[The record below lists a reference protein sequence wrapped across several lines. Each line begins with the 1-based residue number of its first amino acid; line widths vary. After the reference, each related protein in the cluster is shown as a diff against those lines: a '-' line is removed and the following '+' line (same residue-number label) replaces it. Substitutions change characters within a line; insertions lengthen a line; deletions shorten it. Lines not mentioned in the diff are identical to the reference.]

1 MRITVRQLFVA
12 ILFLALF
19 SMAMRPIADPDFWW
33 HLRAGQWMVETHAIP
48 HADPFSFTNQGK
60 TWIAHE
66 WLSEIFIYGIYRIG
80 GFGLLILIFAAI
92 ITTTFLLVYLRSA
105 ERPYIAGFALLLGA
119 LATAPTW
126 GVRPQMISFL
136 LLALFLVLLDR
147 YTESRKKKYLIP
159 IPILM
164 LVWVNLHAGYAL
176 GFAVIGIYIAG
187 DIFELIKEKAL
198 RCNRNASL
206 AERSAERSE
215 AKTRYEVEA
224 QKAINYPPFNFTTL
238 RSGRILPLCGI
249 LVLSVLAALSN
260 PNGIRLLTYPFET
273 LSSQAMQ
280 RNIQEWFSPDFHQ
293 VEWQPLAWLILAL
306 IGAGL
311 LGRKSIS
318 PTKVLLT
325 LVFGY
330 TALHSMRHVPLFAI
344 TAVPVLAEEIGSV
357 VRIRQGVRQA
367 GRLLKWVNFFLMA
380 CAILVAGL
388 RFVSVV
394 QEQANTEKEKFPAA
408 AVDWIIQH
416 HPAGNIFNAYGW
428 GGYLIWRLYPEY
440 QVYID
445 GRADVYGDP
454 FINDYLRI
462 EAGELGWEASLSLDV
477 VRIVLI
483 EPGSLLARDLRQSP
497 DWETAFSDELSVLFI
512 HK

>member
-1 MRITVRQLFVA
+1 MRITIRQLFVI

-33 HLRAGQWMVETHAIP
+33 HLRTGQWIVETHAIP
-48 HADPFSFTNQGK
+48 HADPFSFSNQGK
-60 TWIAHE
+60 TWLAHE
-66 WLSEIFIYGIYRIG
+66 WLSEILIYGIYQIG
-80 GFGLLILIFAAI
+80 GYGLLILIFAAI
-92 ITTTFLLVYLRSA
+92 ITATFLLVYLRSA

-126 GVRPQMISFL
+126 GVRPQVISYL
-136 LLALFLVLLDR
+136 LFALFLFLLDR
-147 YTESRKKKYLIP
+147 YAETRKTKYLIP

-164 LVWVNLHAGYAL
+164 LLWVNLHAGYAL
-176 GFAVIGIYIAG
+176 GFAIIGIYIVG
-187 DIFELIKEKAL
+187 DIFELIKVKVTKNGSTNSPIL
-198 RCNRNASL
+198 RN
-206 AERSAERSE
+206 
-215 AKTRYEVEA
+215 
-224 QKAINYPPFNFTTL
+224 
-238 RSGRILPLCGI
+238 ILILCGI
-249 LVLSVLAALSN
+249 LVLSVLAALAN

-280 RNIQEWFSPDFHQ
+280 QNIQEWFSPDFHQ

-325 LVFGY
+325 LVSGY
-330 TALHSMRHVPLFAI
+330 AALHSMRHVPLFVIA
-344 TAVPVLAEEIGSV
+344 AVPVLAEEIGSV
-357 VRIRQGVRQA
+357 IRIRQEVRQA
-367 GRLLKWVNFFLMA
+367 GRLLRWVNFLLVM
-380 CAILVAGL
+380 CTVLVAGL
-388 RFVSVV
+388 RFVNVV
-394 QEQANTEKEKFPAA
+394 QEQASTEKEEFPAA

-416 HPAGNIFNAYGW
+416 HPGGNIFNTYGW

-462 EAGELGWEASLSLDV
+462 EGGEPGWETSLSLDG

-483 EPGSLLARDLRQSP
+483 EPGSLLARDLRQSA
-497 DWETAFSDELSVLFI
+497 DWEIAFSDEQSVMFI

>member
-1 MRITVRQLFVA
+1 MRITIRQLFVA

-33 HLRAGQWMVETHAIP
+33 HLRTGQWMVETHSIP

-80 GFGLLILIFAAI
+80 GYGLLILIFAAI
-92 ITTTFLLVYLRSA
+92 ITATFLLVFLRCA

-126 GVRPQMISFL
+126 GVRPQMISYL
-136 LLALFLVLLDR
+136 LSALFLFLLDR
-147 YTESRKKKYLIP
+147 YTESRKTKYLIP
-159 IPILM
+159 IPIL
-164 LVWVNLHAGYAL
+164 LLLWVNLHAAYAL
-176 GFAVIGIYIAG
+176 GFAILGIYIAG
-187 DIFELIKEKAL
+187 DIFELIKAKI
-198 RCNRNASL
+198 
-206 AERSAERSE
+206 
-215 AKTRYEVEA
+215 AKTGST
-224 QKAINYPPFNFTTL
+224 NSP
-238 RSGRILPLCGI
+238 ILKNLMILFGI
-249 LVLSVLAALSN
+249 LFLSVLAALAN

-280 RNIQEWFSPDFHQ
+280 QNIQEWFSPDFHQ

-311 LGRKSIS
+311 LGHKSIS
-318 PTKVLLT
+318 PMKILLT

-330 TALHSMRHVPLFAI
+330 AALHSMRHVPLFAI
-344 TAVPVLAEEIGSV
+344 AAVPVLAEEIGSM
-357 VRIRQGVRQA
+357 VRIRQEVRQA
-367 GRLLKWVNFFLMA
+367 GRLLKWVNFFLVA

-408 AVDWIIQH
+408 AVDWIVQH
-416 HPAGNIFNAYGW
+416 HPAGNIFNTYGW

-445 GRADVYGDP
+445 GRADVYGDT

-462 EAGELGWEASLSLDV
+462 ETGEPSWETSLSLDG

-483 EPGSLLARDLRQSP
+483 ERGSLLARDLRQSA
-497 DWETAFSDELSVLFI
+497 DWEIAFSDEQSVLFN

>member
-1 MRITVRQLFVA
+1 MRITIRQLFVA

-33 HLRAGQWMVETHAIP
+33 HLRTGQLIVETHAIP

-66 WLSEIFIYGIYRIG
+66 WLSEIFIYSIYRIG
-80 GFGLLILIFAAI
+80 GNGLLILTFAGI
-92 ITTTFLLVYLRSA
+92 ITATFLLVYLRSN
-105 ERPYIAGFALLLGA
+105 ERPYIVGFALLLGA

-136 LLALFLVLLDR
+136 LVALFLVLLDR

-176 GFAVIGIYIAG
+176 GFAILGIYIAG
-187 DIFELIKEKAL
+187 DILELIKAKI
-198 RCNRNASL
+198 
-206 AERSAERSE
+206 
-215 AKTRYEVEA
+215 AKTGST
-224 QKAINYPPFNFTTL
+224 NSP
-238 RSGRILPLCGI
+238 ILKNILILCGI
-249 LVLSVLAALSN
+249 LVLSVLAALAN

-280 RNIQEWFSPDFHQ
+280 QNIQEWFSPDFHQ

-318 PTKVLLT
+318 PTKILLT

-330 TALHSMRHVPLFAI
+330 AALLSMRHVPLFAI
-344 TAVPVLAEEIGSV
+344 AAVPVLAEEIGSV
-357 VRIRQGVRQA
+357 VRIRQDVRQV
-367 GRLLKWVNFFLMA
+367 GRLLKWVNFLLVM
-380 CAILVAGL
+380 CTVLVAGL

-416 HPAGNIFNAYGW
+416 HPAGNIFNTYGW

-440 QVYID
+440 YVYID
-445 GRADVYGDP
+445 GRADVYGDT

-462 EAGELGWEASLSLDV
+462 ETGEPGWETSLSLDG

-497 DWETAFSDELSVLFI
+497 DWEIAFSDEQSVLFI

>member
-1 MRITVRQLFVA
+1 MRITIHQLFVA

-33 HLRAGQWMVETHAIP
+33 HLRTGQWMVETHAIP

-80 GFGLLILIFAAI
+80 GYGLLILIFAAI
-92 ITTTFLLVYLRSA
+92 ITATFLLVYLRSA

-126 GVRPQMISFL
+126 GVRPQMISYL
-136 LLALFLVLLDR
+136 LSALFLFLLDR
-147 YTESRKKKYLIP
+147 YTESRITKYLIP

-164 LVWVNLHAGYAL
+164 LLWVDLHAAYAL
-176 GFAVIGIYIAG
+176 GFAILGIYIAG
-187 DIFELIKEKAL
+187 DIFELIKAKI
-198 RCNRNASL
+198 
-206 AERSAERSE
+206 
-215 AKTRYEVEA
+215 AKTGSTNSPIL
-224 QKAINYPPFNFTTL
+224 KNFM
-238 RSGRILPLCGI
+238 ILFGI
-249 LVLSVLAALSN
+249 LVLSVLAALAN

-280 RNIQEWFSPDFHQ
+280 QNIQEWFSPDFHQ

-318 PTKVLLT
+318 PTKILLT

-330 TALHSMRHVPLFAI
+330 AALHSMRHVPLFAI
-344 TAVPVLAEEIGSV
+344 AAVPVLAEEIGSM
-357 VRIRQGVRQA
+357 VRIRQEVRQA
-367 GRLLKWVNFFLMA
+367 GRLLKWVNLFLVA

-394 QEQANTEKEKFPAA
+394 QEQANTEKEEFPAA
-408 AVDWIIQH
+408 AVDWIVQH
-416 HPAGNIFNAYGW
+416 HPSGNIFNTYGW

-445 GRADVYGDP
+445 GRADVYGDT

-462 EAGELGWEASLSLDV
+462 EAGEPSWETSLSLDGM
-477 VRIVLI
+477 RIVLI
-483 EPGSLLARDLRQSP
+483 EPGSLLARDLHQSP
-497 DWETAFSDELSVLFI
+497 DWEIALSDEQSILFI

>member
-1 MRITVRQLFVA
+1 MRITIHQLFVA

-33 HLRAGQWMVETHAIP
+33 HLRTGQWMVETHAIP

-80 GFGLLILIFAAI
+80 GYGLLILIFAAI
-92 ITTTFLLVYLRSA
+92 ITATFLLVYLRSA

-126 GVRPQMISFL
+126 GVRPQMISYL
-136 LLALFLVLLDR
+136 LSALFLFLLDR
-147 YTESRKKKYLIP
+147 YTESRITKYLIP

-164 LVWVNLHAGYAL
+164 LLWVDLHAAYAL
-176 GFAVIGIYIAG
+176 GFAILGIYIAG
-187 DIFELIKEKAL
+187 DIFELIKAKI
-198 RCNRNASL
+198 
-206 AERSAERSE
+206 
-215 AKTRYEVEA
+215 AKTGSTNSPIL
-224 QKAINYPPFNFTTL
+224 KNFM
-238 RSGRILPLCGI
+238 ILFGI
-249 LVLSVLAALSN
+249 LVLSVLAALAN

-280 RNIQEWFSPDFHQ
+280 QNIQEWFSPDFHQ

-318 PTKVLLT
+318 PTKILLT

-330 TALHSMRHVPLFAI
+330 AALHSMRHVPLFAI
-344 TAVPVLAEEIGSV
+344 AAVPVLAEEIGSM
-357 VRIRQGVRQA
+357 VRIRQEVRQA
-367 GRLLKWVNFFLMA
+367 GRLLKWVNLFLVA

-394 QEQANTEKEKFPAA
+394 QEQANTEKEEFPAA
-408 AVDWIIQH
+408 AVDWIVQH
-416 HPAGNIFNAYGW
+416 HPSGNIFNTYGW

-445 GRADVYGDP
+445 GRADVYGDT

-462 EAGELGWEASLSLDV
+462 EAGEPSWETSLSLDGM
-477 VRIVLI
+477 RIVLI
-483 EPGSLLARDLRQSP
+483 EPGSLLARDLHQSP
-497 DWETAFSDELSVLFI
+497 DWEIALSDEQSVLFI

>member
-1 MRITVRQLFVA
+1 MRITIRQLFIA

-33 HLRAGQWMVETHAIP
+33 HLRTGQLIVETRTIP

-80 GFGLLILIFAAI
+80 GYGLLILTFAAI
-92 ITTTFLLVYLRSA
+92 ITATFLLVYLRSA

-126 GVRPQMISFL
+126 GVRPQMISYL
-136 LLALFLVLLDR
+136 LSALFLFLLDR
-147 YTESRKKKYLIP
+147 YTESRKTKYLIP

-164 LVWVNLHAGYAL
+164 LLWVNLHAAYAL
-176 GFAVIGIYIAG
+176 GFAILGIYIAG
-187 DIFELIKEKAL
+187 DIYELIKAKI
-198 RCNRNASL
+198 
-206 AERSAERSE
+206 
-215 AKTRYEVEA
+215 AKTGST
-224 QKAINYPPFNFTTL
+224 NSP
-238 RSGRILPLCGI
+238 ILKNLMILFGI
-249 LVLSVLAALSN
+249 LVLSLLAALAN

-280 RNIQEWFSPDFHQ
+280 QNIQEWFSPDFHQ

-318 PTKVLLT
+318 LTKILLT

-330 TALHSMRHVPLFAI
+330 ATLHSMRHVPLFAI
-344 TAVPVLAEEIGSV
+344 AAVPVLAEEIGSM
-357 VRIRQGVRQA
+357 VRIRQEVRKA
-367 GRLLKWVNFFLMA
+367 GRLLKWVNFFLVA

-408 AVDWIIQH
+408 AVDWIVQH
-416 HPAGNIFNAYGW
+416 HPSGNIFNTYGW

-445 GRADVYGDP
+445 GRADVYGDS

-462 EAGELGWEASLSLDV
+462 EAGEPSWETSLSLDG

-483 EPGSLLARDLRQSP
+483 ERGSLLARDLRQSA
-497 DWETAFSDELSVLFI
+497 DWEIAFSDEQSVMFI

>member
-1 MRITVRQLFVA
+1 MRITIRQLFIA

-33 HLRAGQWMVETHAIP
+33 HLRTGQLIVETRTIP

-66 WLSEIFIYGIYRIG
+66 WLSEIFIYGIYWIG
-80 GFGLLILIFAAI
+80 GYGLLILTFAAI
-92 ITTTFLLVYLRSA
+92 ITATFLLVYLRSA

-126 GVRPQMISFL
+126 GVRPQMISYL
-136 LLALFLVLLDR
+136 LSALFLFLLDR
-147 YTESRKKKYLIP
+147 YTESRKTKYLIP

-164 LVWVNLHAGYAL
+164 LLWVNLHAAYAL
-176 GFAVIGIYIAG
+176 GFAILGIYIAG
-187 DIFELIKEKAL
+187 DIYELIKAKI
-198 RCNRNASL
+198 
-206 AERSAERSE
+206 
-215 AKTRYEVEA
+215 AKTGST
-224 QKAINYPPFNFTTL
+224 NSP
-238 RSGRILPLCGI
+238 ILKNLMILFGI
-249 LVLSVLAALSN
+249 LVLSLLAALAN

-280 RNIQEWFSPDFHQ
+280 QNIQEWFSPDFHQ

-318 PTKVLLT
+318 PTKILLT

-330 TALHSMRHVPLFAI
+330 ATLHSMRHVPLFAI
-344 TAVPVLAEEIGSV
+344 AAVPVLAEEIGSM
-357 VRIRQGVRQA
+357 VRIRQEVRKA
-367 GRLLKWVNFFLMA
+367 GRLLKWVNFFLVA

-408 AVDWIIQH
+408 AVDWIVQH
-416 HPAGNIFNAYGW
+416 HPSGNIFNTYGW

-445 GRADVYGDP
+445 GRADVYGDS

-462 EAGELGWEASLSLDV
+462 EAGEPSWETSLSLDG

-483 EPGSLLARDLRQSP
+483 ERGSLLARDLRQSA
-497 DWETAFSDELSVLFI
+497 DWEIAFSDEQSVMFI

>member
-33 HLRAGQWMVETHAIP
+33 HLRTGQWMVETHAIP

-80 GFGLLILIFAAI
+80 GYGLLILIFAAI
-92 ITTTFLLVYLRSA
+92 ITATFLLVYLRSA

-126 GVRPQMISFL
+126 GVRPQMISYL
-136 LLALFLVLLDR
+136 LSALFLFLLDR
-147 YTESRKKKYLIP
+147 YTESRKTKYLIP

-164 LVWVNLHAGYAL
+164 LLWVNLHAAYAL
-176 GFAVIGIYIAG
+176 GFAILGIYIAG
-187 DIFELIKEKAL
+187 DIFELIKAKI
-198 RCNRNASL
+198 
-206 AERSAERSE
+206 
-215 AKTRYEVEA
+215 AKTGST
-224 QKAINYPPFNFTTL
+224 NSP
-238 RSGRILPLCGI
+238 ILKNLMILFGI
-249 LVLSVLAALSN
+249 LVLSVLAALAN

-273 LSSQAMQ
+273 LASQAMQ
-280 RNIQEWFSPDFHQ
+280 QNIQEWFSPDFHQ
-293 VEWQPLAWLILAL
+293 IEWQPLAWLILAL

-330 TALHSMRHVPLFAI
+330 AALHSMRHVPLFAI
-344 TAVPVLAEEIGSV
+344 AAVPALAEEIGSV
-357 VRIRQGVRQA
+357 VRTRQEVRQA
-367 GRLLKWVNFFLMA
+367 GRLLKWVNFFLVA

-388 RFVSVV
+388 RFVGVV

-408 AVDWIIQH
+408 AVDWIVQH
-416 HPAGNIFNAYGW
+416 HPAGNIFNTYGW

-440 QVYID
+440 HVYID
-445 GRADVYGDP
+445 GRADVYGDT

-462 EAGELGWEASLSLDV
+462 EAGKPNWETSLSLDG

-483 EPGSLLARDLRQSP
+483 GPGSLLARDLRQSP
-497 DWETAFSDELSVLFI
+497 DWERAFSDEQSVLFI

>member
-1 MRITVRQLFVA
+1 MRITIRQLFIA

-33 HLRAGQWMVETHAIP
+33 HLRTGQLIVETRTIP

-66 WLSEIFIYGIYRIG
+66 WLSEIFIYGIYWIG
-80 GFGLLILIFAAI
+80 GYGLLILTFAAI
-92 ITTTFLLVYLRSA
+92 ITATFLLVYLRSA

-126 GVRPQMISFL
+126 GVRPQMISYL
-136 LLALFLVLLDR
+136 LSALFLFLLDR
-147 YTESRKKKYLIP
+147 YTESRKTKYLIP

-164 LVWVNLHAGYAL
+164 LLWVNLHAAYAL
-176 GFAVIGIYIAG
+176 GFAILGIYIAG
-187 DIFELIKEKAL
+187 DIYELIKAKI
-198 RCNRNASL
+198 
-206 AERSAERSE
+206 
-215 AKTRYEVEA
+215 AKTGST
-224 QKAINYPPFNFTTL
+224 NSP
-238 RSGRILPLCGI
+238 ILKNLMILFGI
-249 LVLSVLAALSN
+249 LVLSLLAALAN

-280 RNIQEWFSPDFHQ
+280 QNIQEWFSPDFHQ

-318 PTKVLLT
+318 LTKILLT

-330 TALHSMRHVPLFAI
+330 ATLHSMRHVPLFAI
-344 TAVPVLAEEIGSV
+344 AAVPVLAEEIGSM
-357 VRIRQGVRQA
+357 VRIRQEVRKA
-367 GRLLKWVNFFLMA
+367 GRLLKWVNFFLVA

-408 AVDWIIQH
+408 AVDWIVQH
-416 HPAGNIFNAYGW
+416 HPSGNIFNTYGW

-445 GRADVYGDP
+445 GRADVYGDS

-462 EAGELGWEASLSLDV
+462 EAGEPGWETSLSLDG

-483 EPGSLLARDLRQSP
+483 ERGSLLARDLRQSA
-497 DWETAFSDELSVLFI
+497 DWEIAFSDEQSVMFI

>member
-1 MRITVRQLFVA
+1 MRITIRQLFIA

-33 HLRAGQWMVETHAIP
+33 HLRTGQLIVETRTIP

-80 GFGLLILIFAAI
+80 GYGLLILIFAAI
-92 ITTTFLLVYLRSA
+92 ITATFLLVYLRSD

-126 GVRPQMISFL
+126 GVRPQMISYL
-136 LLALFLVLLDR
+136 LSALFLFLLDR
-147 YTESRKKKYLIP
+147 YTESRKTKYLIP

-164 LVWVNLHAGYAL
+164 LLWVNLHAAYAL
-176 GFAVIGIYIAG
+176 GFAILGIYIAG
-187 DIFELIKEKAL
+187 DIYELIKAKI
-198 RCNRNASL
+198 
-206 AERSAERSE
+206 
-215 AKTRYEVEA
+215 AKTGST
-224 QKAINYPPFNFTTL
+224 NSP
-238 RSGRILPLCGI
+238 ILKNLMILFGI
-249 LVLSVLAALSN
+249 LVLSLLAALAN

-280 RNIQEWFSPDFHQ
+280 QNIQEWFSPDFHQ

-318 PTKVLLT
+318 LTKILLT

-330 TALHSMRHVPLFAI
+330 ATLHSMRHVPLFAI
-344 TAVPVLAEEIGSV
+344 AAVPVLAEEIGSL
-357 VRIRQGVRQA
+357 VRIRQEVRQA
-367 GRLLKWVNFFLMA
+367 GRLLKWVNFFLVA

-408 AVDWIIQH
+408 AVDWIVQH
-416 HPAGNIFNAYGW
+416 HPSGNIFNTYGW

-445 GRADVYGDP
+445 GRADVYGDT

-462 EAGELGWEASLSLDV
+462 EAGEPSWETSLSLDG

-483 EPGSLLARDLRQSP
+483 EPGSLLARDLRQSA
-497 DWETAFSDELSVLFI
+497 DWEIAFSDEQSVMFI